1 MRETRVNRN
10 PSDYTNSR
18 AQLLTYRLH
27 HVNQHVLAQPQLLLA
42 RSLSVLGHATH
53 LCSAEVK
60 HGSGNVRT
68 HYVTHGNNSCNH
80 FGVRRGNKSI
90 LASDDFVPT
99 RDDRVQ
105 TS

>member
-1 MRETRVNRN
+1 MRETRVNGN

-18 AQLLTYRLH
+18 GQLLTCRQH
-27 HVNQHVLAQPQLLLA
+27 HVNQHVLAQPQLLFA
-42 RSLSVLGHATH
+42 RSLGVLGHATN

-68 HYVTHGNNSCNH
+68 HHSTHGNNSCSH
-80 FGVRRGNKSI
+80 FRVRRDDKSI

-99 RDDRVQ
+99 RDHRVQ